1 MHLEVESTFLGLF
14 VFLTAVLL
22 IARQQFQL
30 AFAEA
35 EHVVCRHL
43 VVMNMLEG
51 SLMLMLMLFFLLV
64 LFYMACS
71 VRMLA
76 HDSRLQVIVR
86 EFQVAESPS
95 FVQSQH
101 SAERLLRE
109 LRVPDLV
116 VDGVLVFARMLLAP
130 SPVPNKSLLVAGKV
144 NRVVP

>member
-1 MHLEVESTFLGLF
+1 MQLEVESTFLGLF

-51 SLMLMLMLFFLLV
+51 SLMSMLMLFFLLV
-64 LFYMACS
+64 LFYMACC

-95 FVQSQH
+95 LVQSQH
-101 SAERLLRE
+101 TAERLLRE
-109 LRVPDLV
+109 LRIPDLV

-130 SPVPNKSLLVAGKV
+130 SPVPYKTLLVAGKV
-144 NRVVP
+144 HRVVP